1 MSPQSHTVQVTVLGL
16 NGITLTGTNTRE
28 AAVETSAIVSFSRK
42 KSIHASV
49 PSCNLINVGEDRD
62 QSDIRGKV
70 HNSRYM
76 TIWKYD
82 DDTMTDGCLITF
94 QTKLHKKKGTAGFET
109 RSFDVNVGLIQGSE
123 SISLGT
129 SLLNITGPV
138 HGMQFDLPIRSLDA
152 VSSKNEK
159 NIFGRNGNGC
169 TAPGTSVRFTSD
181 SKTSFGLDS
190 DASLRIHVAIM
201 LTKHFDEKE
210 KAKALHRS
218 LLLNQMNM
226 VAANYHSQP
235 IVIDALSTDSP
246 LSSISHT
253 IYTNDMSTQ
262 FEDRSNSTRR
272 SNKSKQLPNQGI
284 SSNRLKQVPPL
295 SENRLLVNQ
304 GMPTT
309 NLLNSEPKHNSTYH
323 SKRPPLPVNPSLK
336 HLNDEKVTVST
347 HASTSTNQ
355 DSISEDESNSNNKK
369 KTFSLK
375 KAISRFS
382 PKHVSCAGPQEVAL
396 QRQDIII
403 PPDLDNNSSSSKTI
417 RSLQPHDRSVHSDLE
432 NNSSSTSRTNH
443 DYRQKSPASYHSLRN
458 VQHNSTPSHQMHN
471 REFNNNT
478 PSGRSRDYSQDSRR
492 TNFSSENVESR
503 NPPITHNLGGARTG
517 QEMLQSLRRQSL
529 QNLTDHN
536 VNNNRNQHQ
545 HTDIRDNAIGL
556 TEQQYVDTNILLQRQ
571 LTSMKIESRQNEI
584 DMRPNPVIPN
594 DGMSNRS
601 PARDGCVSVI
611 SGPSMP
617 GVLEEENHPYQFNQ
631 ISKLPNRVH
640 KKVSSDTSE
649 NGLYDMLK
657 SGLMCQ
663 TTQPGQCLGSK
674 NPKDAI
680 SPSPKFGGPPMVIDV
695 NHDGASVGD
704 LTSITIEKEQQKF
717 LSSRM
722 VPAAFGG
729 DGMCTAQNVRN
740 YNYSNRHKPR
750 TIEEE
755 YRNLGEGGIF
765 HNQYVPEM
773 KRTIG
778 KPPGYQSNRQQEERH
793 HQSNWRNN
801 NAYRSASSGS
811 ADSHCSPTGFIEE
824 KYRRRRP
831 PTPHY
836 AKQGNV
842 KHRDDN
848 SWRRNNTNSEGYDST
863 SSYSDHDDN
872 LVRKH
877 KIRNR

>member
-1 MSPQSHTVQVTVLGL
+1 MPPQSHTVQVTVLGL
-16 NGITLTGTNTRE
+16 NGITLTGTNTKE
-28 AAVETSAIVSFSRK
+28 AAVETSATVSFSRK
-42 KSIHASV
+42 KSIYASV
-49 PSCNLINVGEDRD
+49 PSCNLINVGDD
-62 QSDIRGKV
+62 CDKSDTRGKV
-70 HNSRYM
+70 NHSRYM
-76 TIWKYD
+76 TVWKYD

-123 SISLGT
+123 NISLGM

-138 HGMQFDLPIRSLDA
+138 HGMQFDLPIRSVDTA
-152 VSSKNEK
+152 SRKNEK
-159 NIFGRNGNGC
+159 NIFGRNGNNV
-169 TAPGTSVRFTSD
+169 TTSERIGQSSDARKSIQFTSD
-181 SKTSFGLDS
+181 PKTTFGLDS

-235 IVIDALSTDSP
+235 IVIDAMSTDSP

-253 IYTNDMSTQ
+253 IYTNDMSSHP
-262 FEDRSNSTRR
+262 EDRSNSTKR
-272 SNKSKQLPNQGI
+272 SNKSKQHTNQGI

-304 GMPTT
+304 GTESKS
-309 NLLNSEPKHNSTYH
+309 NSSHH
-323 SKRPPLPVNPSLK
+323 SKRPPLPIVNSSLK
-336 HLNDEKVTVST
+336 HVNDEKVTVST

-355 DSISEDESNSNNKK
+355 ESMSEDESNSNNKK
-369 KTFSLK
+369 KSFSLK

-382 PKHVSCAGPQEVAL
+382 PKHVNCAGPQAVAL
-396 QRQDIII
+396 QRHDMIITA
-403 PPDLDNNSSSSKTI
+403 DLENKSTTTSKTTQ
-417 RSLQPHDRSVHSDLE
+417 SLQPHDRSVTSDLE
-432 NNSSSTSRTNH
+432 NKSSSTSKTNH
-443 DYRQKSPASYHSLRN
+443 DHRQKSPASYHSLRN
-458 VQHNSTPSHQMHN
+458 VSHNSNPPHDIYN
-471 REFNNNT
+471 KEFINKA

-492 TNFSSENVESR
+492 SMPSSENAESR
-503 NPPITHNLGGARTG
+503 NPPITHNLGGVRPD
-517 QEMLQSLRRQSL
+517 QEMRQPSRRQSL
-529 QNLTDHN
+529 QKLPDHD
-536 VNNNRNQHQ
+536 VNSNRHQ
-545 HTDIRDNAIGL
+545 HIDIRDTPMGL
-556 TEQQYVDTNILLQRQ
+556 TEQQYIDTNIMLQRQ
-571 LTSMKIESRQNEI
+571 LTSMKIERQNKI
-584 DMRPNPVIPN
+584 DMQTNPVTSN

-601 PARDGCVSVI
+601 PARDGCVSVV

-617 GVLEEENHPYQFNQ
+617 GILEENHPYQFNQ
-631 ISKLPNRVH
+631 ISKRPNRGH
-640 KKVSSDTSE
+640 KKVLSDTSE

-680 SPSPKFGGPPMVIDV
+680 SPSPKVGGPPMVINV
-695 NHDGASVGD
+695 NPEEASIGD
-704 LTSITIEKEQQKF
+704 LTSITFEKEQQTF

-722 VPAAFGG
+722 IPAAFGG

-740 YNYSNRHKPR
+740 NNYSHRQGPR
-750 TIEEE
+750 TIDEE
-755 YRNLGEGGIF
+755 YRNLGEGGLF

-778 KPPGYQSNRQQEERH
+778 KPPGGIAGPYC
-793 HQSNWRNN
+793 
-801 NAYRSASSGS
+801 G
-811 ADSHCSPTGFIEE
+811 PTGFLEE

-836 AKQGNV
+836 TKQGELKNRNI
-842 KHRDDN
+842 HSRRQYEPNDD
-848 SWRRNNTNSEGYDST
+848 GYDSA
-863 SSYSDHDDN
+863 SSYSDHEDEYA
-872 LVRKH
+872 RRYKY
-877 KIRNR
+877 RNR